1 MPYTLGEAAKHTG
14 LSKPTI
20 QRAIKNGRLSAT
32 RNDNGS
38 YSIDPSELER
48 VYGPLPVTSND
59 NGALKQDETP
69 NDMGVLHRELELLRE
84 ERERERKQFTSQI
97 DDLRQRL
104 DQSEQER
111 RDKDRQLTALL
122 TDQSAKAEAEPPPPA
137 PEQPRKGFRGWLHRI
152 TG

>member
-32 RNDNGS
+32 RNENGS

-48 VYGPLPVTSND
+48 VYGSLPVTSND
-59 NGALKQDETP
+59 NGTLKQDGTH
-69 NDMGVLHRELELLRE
+69 NDIVVLHRELELLRE
-84 ERERERKQFTSQI
+84 ERERERKQFTGQI

-111 RDKDRQLTALL
+111 REKDRQLTALL
-122 TDQSAKAEAEPPPPA
+122 TDQREKPPPA
-137 PEQPRKGFRGWLHRI
+137 PEPEQPRKGFRGWLHRI

>member
-1 MPYTLGEAAKHTG
+1 
-14 LSKPTI
+14 
-20 QRAIKNGRLSAT
+20 
-32 RNDNGS
+32 
-38 YSIDPSELER
+38 
-48 VYGPLPVTSND
+48 
-59 NGALKQDETP
+59 
-69 NDMGVLHRELELLRE
+69 MGVLHRELELLRE

-122 TDQSAKAEAEPPPPA
+122 TDERAKAEAKPPPPA